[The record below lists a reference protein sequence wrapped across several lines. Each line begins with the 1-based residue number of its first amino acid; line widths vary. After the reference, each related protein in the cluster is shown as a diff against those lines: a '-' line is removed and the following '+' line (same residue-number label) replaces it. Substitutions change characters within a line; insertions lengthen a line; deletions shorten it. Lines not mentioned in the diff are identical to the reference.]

1 MMDDIKI
8 GEARLDHQ
16 HVSII
21 FQIELAFGARPIL
34 VRAPAARAD
43 EKKNVLVCPSWR
55 FTTSSKKTAY
65 MRTSSPTD
73 MKYQEKIGF

>member
-1 MMDDIKI
+1 MDDIKI

-43 EKKNVLVCPSWR
+43 EKKTYLSALRGASQQVP
-55 FTTSSKKTAY
+55 KKL
-65 MRTSSPTD
+65 P
-73 MKYQEKIGF
+73 I